1 METEAAVVQV
11 GIDLLLMIVEK
22 VHNLVS
28 PDEPIETALNAVVGD
43 VADLAGISEASG
55 QCVVKVSHD
64 QIKPVGK
71 GFGWLVPMVGPGPG
85 RG

>member
-1 METEAAVVQV
+1 L
-11 GIDLLLMIVEK
+11 D
-22 VHNLVS
+22 
-28 PDEPIETALNAVVGD
+28 AVVGD

-55 QCVVKVSHD
+55 QCVVKVGHD

-71 GFGWLVPMVGPGPG
+71 SFGWLVPMVGPEPG

>member
-1 METEAAVVQV
+1 
-11 GIDLLLMIVEK
+11 MIVEE
-22 VHNLVS
+22 VHNLMS

-43 VADLAGISEASG
+43 VADLAGISEACR

-71 GFGWLVPMVGPGPG
+71 GFGWLETIMGPSPTSAQGNH
-85 RG
+85 

>member
-1 METEAAVVQV
+1 METKAAVVKV
-11 GIDLLLMIVEK
+11 GVDLLLMSVEE
-22 VHNLVS
+22 VHNLMS
-28 PDEPIETALNAVVGD
+28 PDKAIETALNAVVGN
-43 VADLAGISEASG
+43 VADLAVISEASG

>member
-1 METEAAVVQV
+1 
-11 GIDLLLMIVEK
+11 MIVEE
-22 VHNLVS
+22 VHNLMS
-28 PDEPIETALNAVVGD
+28 PDKAIEAALNAVVGN
-43 VADLAGISEASG
+43 VADLTSISEASG
-55 QCVVKVSHD
+55 QCVVKVGHD